1 MTFKMGPLWN
11 HFFGRVRT
19 RWLLWK
25 SAADAGSFESIAH
38 QGTSAVPYTYYFF
51 CSPGTRDLKK
61 GKVLCDSFRMPT
73 LQFFANC

>member
-25 SAADAGSFESIAH
+25 SAADAGSFESKAH
-38 QGTSAVPYTYYFF
+38 QETSAVPYTYFF
-51 CSPGTRDLKK
+51 VVVVVHLVHVT
-61 GKVLCDSFRMPT
+61 
-73 LQFFANC
+73 